1 MRRVTGLMLCLLF
14 AMFLA
19 AAAGLPSSVRPVAAL
34 PSAQPPE
41 SCGWSGVWLPFE
53 GEWRLAQNG
62 TSVSGSYLD
71 GKGLVSGTVDGNVL
85 RGAWKEAP
93 SYSPPFDT
101 GRFTVTLSADCNFF
115 DGTWG
120 LGDAEC
126 CNVLSAIRD
135 ENAAP
140 SLAVQVERGALIV
153 DGQTIPPGATYFP
166 PSCSPAGRSPTDEC
180 VSFELGGET
189 ALKFSCFVNRLLRVL
204 LVLENVQLD
213 DADSELLLDIIAIKL
228 RERCGLSTVRQGDEA
243 LDLAIRQGAARVTGV
258 VDGRISVAAGAT
270 GSAVA
275 TSNLTG
281 PGLFLAA
288 YDPPAGKAAFHAYSA
303 PLGVQ
308 PQAGA
313 AFILPPYSRV
323 EVTAGGPGPV
333 TSLPHVYLPMQKR

>member
-1 MRRVTGLMLCLLF
+1 MRRVTVLTVCLVF
-14 AMFLA
+14 ALLL
-19 AAAGLPSSVRPVAAL
+19 AAGLLSPGRPVAAL

-93 SYSPPFDT
+93 SYSPPFDA
-101 GRFTVTLSADCNFF
+101 GRFTVTLSPDCNFF

-140 SLAVQVERGALIV
+140 SLAVQVERGTLIV

-166 PSCSPAGRSPTDEC
+166 PSCPPGGRSPADEC
-180 VSFELGGET
+180 ASFELGGET
-189 ALKFSCFVNRLLRVL
+189 GLKFSCFVNRLIRVL
-204 LVLENVQLD
+204 LVLENVKLD
-213 DADSELLLDIIAIKL
+213 DADSELLIDIIAIEL
-228 RERCGLSTVRQGDEA
+228 RERCGLSTVRQGDGA
-243 LDLAIRQGAARVTGV
+243 LDLAIRQGAARVAGV
-258 VDGRISVAAGAT
+258 ADGRISVAAGAT

-275 TSNLTG
+275 TAELAG

-333 TSLPHVYLPMQKR
+333 TSLPHVYLPMQNR